1 MKYWILSAFVLLLG
15 ACSTS
20 VERVSSDSTIDLSGA
35 WNDTD
40 SRLVAEEMIQDAL
53 SRPWI
58 SDFSG
63 RTGKRPAVIVGTV
76 RNLSHEHINVKTF
89 VADMERAL
97 VNSGKVDFVASRDER
112 GEIRDERIDQDLNA
126 RESTRNAAGQELGA
140 DFMLQ
145 GQINTIIDM
154 EGKQQVRY
162 YQVDLTMISMA
173 DNRKVW
179 LGQKKI
185 KKLVKNSK
193 LPSLYDAKN
202 SDQGTAPVGCP
213 DFSIRVRLVAGEPA
227 RNQSDQSRAAGNP
240 GSPATNIPFQP

>member
-1 MKYWILSAFVLLLG
+1 MKIWMLVVSLFVVT

-20 VERVSSDSTIDLSGA
+20 VERVSSDTTIDLSGA
-35 WNDTD
+35 WNVTD

-53 SRPWI
+53 ARPWI
-58 SDFSG
+58 TDYSG
-63 RTGKRPAVIVGTV
+63 KTGKRPAVIVGTV

-97 VNSGKVDFVASRDER
+97 INSGRVDFVASRDER

-126 RESTRNAAGQELGA
+126 REGTRNAAGQELGA

-145 GQINTIIDM
+145 GQINTIMDVD
-154 EGKQQVRY
+154 GKEQVRY
-162 YQVDLTMISMA
+162 YQVDLTLISMA

-185 KKLVKNSK
+185 KKLVKN
-193 LPSLYDAKN
+193 AK
-202 SDQGTAPVGCP
+202 
-213 DFSIRVRLVAGEPA
+213 IRY
-227 RNQSDQSRAAGNP
+227 
-240 GSPATNIPFQP
+240 

>member
-1 MKYWILSAFVLLLG
+1 MCSNNLFCSAS
-15 ACSTS
+15 ACATS
-20 VERVSSDSTIDLSGA
+20 VERVASDSTIDLSGA

-58 SDFSG
+58 GEFTG
-63 RTGKRPAVIVGTV
+63 RTGQRPAVIVGTV

-97 VNSGKVDFVASRDER
+97 VNSGRVDFVASRDER
-112 GEIRDERIDQDLNA
+112 GEVRDERIDQDLNA
-126 RESTRNAAGQELGA
+126 REDTRNAAGQELGA

-145 GQINTIIDM
+145 GQINTIIDA
-154 EGKQQVRY
+154 EGKEQVRY

-185 KKLVKNSK
+185 KKYVKNAK
-193 LPSLYDAKN
+193 LRY
-202 SDQGTAPVGCP
+202 
-213 DFSIRVRLVAGEPA
+213 
-227 RNQSDQSRAAGNP
+227 
-240 GSPATNIPFQP
+240 

>member
-1 MKYWILSAFVLLLG
+1 MKHWIMKSGIISFAVLFMA

-20 VERVSSDSTIDLSGA
+20 VERVSSDTTIDLSGA

-58 SDFSG
+58 SDYSG
-63 RTGKRPAVIVGTV
+63 KTGQRPAVIVGTV

-112 GEIRDERIDQDLNA
+112 GEIRDERLEQDLNA
-126 RESTRNAAGQELGA
+126 REDTRNAAGQELGA

-145 GQINTIIDM
+145 GQINTIIDV

-185 KKLVKNSK
+185 KKLVKN
-193 LPSLYDAKN
+193 AK
-202 SDQGTAPVGCP
+202 
-213 DFSIRVRLVAGEPA
+213 IRY
-227 RNQSDQSRAAGNP
+227 
-240 GSPATNIPFQP
+240 